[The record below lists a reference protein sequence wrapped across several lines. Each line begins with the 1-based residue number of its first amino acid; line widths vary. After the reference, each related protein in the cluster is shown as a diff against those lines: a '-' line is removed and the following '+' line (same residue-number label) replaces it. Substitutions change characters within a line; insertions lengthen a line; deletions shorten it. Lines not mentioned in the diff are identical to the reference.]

1 MRAIIRIDSQKM
13 PASSLDIVILLQ
25 RSIEKKSTSIKEI
38 RYSKEEIPLASLYP
52 SISKK
57 DSQIRLFIMKS
68 NALTMISKIK
78 SLSRCNSFIQFLRI
92 KYSLPIL
99 KTMLLQADLH
109 L

>member
-1 MRAIIRIDSQKM
+1 MKAIIRIDSQRM
-13 PASSLDIVILLQ
+13 LVISLDIVILLQ
-25 RSIEKKSTSIKEI
+25 RSIEKKSTSIKQI
-38 RYSKEEIPLASLYP
+38 RYSKEEIILAFLYP